1 MINGDPHDF
10 IDTVY
15 SGQDIVYLYHGIKYW
30 YQGYLNPKTN
40 LSHMEVFQY
49 NPPGDGYVWE
59 YDSKSPSDDG
69 LEAFLEAPIFDGKT
83 FWEAESEIEWVDY

>member
-10 IDTVY
+10 VDVAYT
-15 SGQDIVYLYHGIKYW
+15 GQDIIFVFRGVKYW
-30 YQGYLNPKTN
+30 FQGYTN
-40 LSHMEVFQY
+40 FETHISHMEVFQY
-49 NPPGDGYVWE
+49 QPPSEDYIWE
-59 YDSKSPSDDG
+59 IDSDSMEKC

>member
-1 MINGDPHDF
+1 
-10 IDTVY
+10 
-15 SGQDIVYLYHGIKYW
+15 
-30 YQGYLNPKTN
+30 
-40 LSHMEVFQY
+40 MEVFQY